1 MPSATV
7 SDPPD
12 PTHSSQVIHVDFGR
26 GRRVE
31 DAVRRPPSP
40 ETPGT
45 DTVARLFS
53 AREVAEILK
62 LRRGRLASWERMGI
76 VAPSARV
83 GHRRAYTFA
92 DLLAARTTRR
102 LVDAGVSLRAIRR
115 AVESLRTT
123 EPGMARPVTDA
134 RLGAEGHQLV
144 ARHDGARFDPVTGQ
158 RLLDFELS
166 SLREDVVRALRPQPS
181 KRQRDAYAHYLE
193 GLRLDEEE
201 TTRDRAEQAYR
212 KAIDLDPRLATAL
225 TNLGNLRLV
234 AGDRAEAESMYRR
247 AIAAD
252 PSQAEAPYNLA
263 YLLVE
268 RGVHHEAVPLFERA
282 LSLRPDFAEAHFN
295 LAMALTEIGR
305 KEQARAHWQ
314 RYLAL
319 DPQGPWSNVARQ
331 HLRDDPT
338 E

>member
-1 MPSATV
+1 
-7 SDPPD
+7 
-12 PTHSSQVIHVDFGR
+12 
-26 GRRVE
+26 
-31 DAVRRPPSP
+31 VRRPPTA

-62 LRRGRLASWERMGI
+62 LRPGRLASWERMGI
-76 VAPSARV
+76 VAPSARS
-83 GHRRAYTFA
+83 GNRRAYTFA

-102 LVDAGVSLRAIRR
+102 LVDAGVSLRSIRR

-144 ARHDGARFDPVTGQ
+144 ARQDGARFDPVTGQRLLDFELSSLREDVVRALRPRQ

-247 AIAAD
+247 AIASD

-282 LSLRPDFAEAHFN
+282 LSLKPDFAEAHFN

-319 DPQGPWSNVARQ
+319 DPKGPWANVARQ
-331 HLRDDPT
+331 HLRDEPAG
-338 E
+338 